1 MENKI
6 HSTWLI
12 LACFFVVFPLMAFAS
27 SSQEVYVV
35 TTDIYGNS
43 NYSMSHGDG
52 TFTLQENLII
62 FDDVK
67 RSYGNGIGDFDN
79 DGDFDLILARGRN
92 RGDIYI
98 FEKSGSGNQF
108 VQRDPTISWDGG
120 LYPTDMAVADFNED
134 GELDFILTY
143 YLSNNCSLYEG
154 DGNFGFV
161 KTSLAET
168 APSVSL
174 GADAA
179 DFNNDGHADFV
190 VVPYFSSDAFYINL
204 GNGDGTFM
212 TLKNEIPGANGY
224 WGVAAADFNRD
235 GNADFVATYNG
246 LIDIYYGNG
255 DGSFEYQGSILD
267 SGIYNSPADNYDF
280 DGDGNQDIVIGRY
293 TGDAP
298 YSYEERIAV
307 FFGDGAG
314 SFGDPVVYG
323 GSDTRGYVTAIS
335 APPSVANKEP
345 VAVIYC
351 DLFEETV
358 AQAIPEVSLAAGQ
371 TFTVDGLDSYDE
383 DGEITD
389 YRWDF
394 GDGRVAQGDTV
405 QHVYDEVGQ
414 YTITLTVTDNR
425 DATNSAEL
433 TLLVVPRET
442 IEAKI
447 KFLPRVL
454 NLKSRGRW
462 IWAFAKLPK
471 GYQANQVAVNSLV
484 MNEGN
489 SEHTI
494 NFSDNKEGVVV
505 NVPRRHAGTGVF
517 KLKIDRQ
524 LVADALE
531 GTSDRI
537 VLGIQGQVLHN
548 DEMIDFF
555 ATDTIRVI
563 QPGKK
568 NPRWPRCPDG
578 GDDDGDDDD
587 DDDDDLRER
596 RYKYKY
602 RHEHR

>member
-6 HSTWLI
+6 RSTWFV
-12 LACFFVVFPLMAFAS
+12 LACFFVVLPLMALAS
-27 SSQEVYVV
+27 NSPEVYVV

-43 NYSMSHGDG
+43 NYTMSHEDG
-52 TFTLQENLII
+52 TFTLQENLIV

-67 RSYGNGIGDFDN
+67 HSYGNGIGDFDN

-98 FEKSGSGNQF
+98 FEKIGPGNQF
-108 VQRDPTISWDGG
+108 VQREPAISWDGG

-154 DGNFGFV
+154 DGNFGFE
-161 KTSLAET
+161 KSALADT
-168 APSVSL
+168 APSVSF
-174 GADAA
+174 GADVA

-204 GNGDGTFM
+204 GNGDGTFV
-212 TLKNEIPGANGY
+212 TTRIENPGANGY

-235 GNADFVATYNG
+235 GNADFIATCNG

-255 DGSFEYQGSILD
+255 DGTFAYQDSILD
-267 SGIYNSPADNYDF
+267 PGIYNSPADNYDF
-280 DGDGNQDIVIGRY
+280 DGDGNQDIVLGRY
-293 TGDAP
+293 TDDDL
-298 YSYEERIAV
+298 YSYEECIAV

-314 SFGDPVVYG
+314 VFGDPVVYG
-323 GSDTRGYVTAIS
+323 GADTRGYVTAIS
-335 APPSVANKEP
+335 APPSAANKEP

-351 DLFEETV
+351 DLFEKTLT
-358 AQAIPEVSLAAGQ
+358 QAIAEVSVPAGQ

-389 YRWDF
+389 YRWNF

-405 QHVYDEVGQ
+405 QHVYDEAGR

-462 IWAFAKLPK
+462 IWAFVKLPK
-471 GYQANQVAVNSLV
+471 GYPANSVTVDSLV
-484 MNEGN
+484 INEGN

-494 NFSDNKEGVVV
+494 NFADNKEAVVV
-505 NVPRRHAGTGVF
+505 KVPRRRARTGVF
-517 KLKIDRQ
+517 ELKIDRQ
-524 LVADALE
+524 LIADALE
-531 GTSDRI
+531 GTSNKI
-537 VLGIQGQVLHN
+537 VMGIQGQVLH
-548 DEMIDFF
+548 DGKPIDFS

-568 NPRWPRCPDG
+568 KPRRPRWPDR
-578 GDDDGDDDD
+578 GDDDNDD
-587 DDDDDLRER
+587 RRKR
-596 RYKYKY
+596 RYKYK
-602 RHEHR
+602 HEHR